1 MMDQRTTEKKKG
13 LVSIQHDLQPLHL
26 VILGNSEKDSVAYRS
41 VSVSLLSGFC
51 LVRVPVCV
59 CVCVCVCVLYMM

>member
-1 MMDQRTTEKKKG
+1 MMDQRTTEKEKG

-59 CVCVCVCVLYMM
+59 CVLYMM